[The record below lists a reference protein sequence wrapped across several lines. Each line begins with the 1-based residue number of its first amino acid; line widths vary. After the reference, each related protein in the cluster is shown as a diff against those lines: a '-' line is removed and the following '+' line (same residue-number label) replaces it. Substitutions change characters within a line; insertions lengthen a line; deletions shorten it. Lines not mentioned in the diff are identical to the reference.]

1 MLAEMELGLP
11 NAAQQVADWVR
22 KAGEARHVPI
32 VIREEQ
38 IEERRGQYTTSF
50 LVPVDIPSLEPAAF
64 LETLSDIS
72 SEWNDRDPYPEKFL
86 LLYPAGVPEH
96 VV

>member
-1 MLAEMELGLP
+1 MLAEIELGLP
-11 NAAQQVADWVR
+11 NTAQGVADWVR
-22 KAGEARHVPI
+22 KAGEARRVPI
-32 VIREEQ
+32 DIREEQ

-50 LVPVDIPSLEPAAF
+50 LVPVEIPF
-64 LETLSDIS
+64 LETAVFLKTLSDIS